1 MTPSTDKLK
10 SEPGDEGLES
20 AVEKLRIRQIRRH
33 ILLCSDQ
40 SEPKC
45 CPKTLGLAS
54 WDYLKKRLADLGLSE
69 AQGVYRSKVNC
80 LRVCLH
86 GPIALVYPDG
96 IWYRSCTPSVLER
109 IIQEHLIGGRPVEEY
124 IFAFRPL
131 PSPTGD
137 PSPIHRNEAP

>member
-1 MTPSTDKLK
+1 MQKPDIDKAESETPS
-10 SEPGDEGLES
+10 EALE
-20 AVEKLRIRQIRRH
+20 AAIEKLRIRGIRRH

-45 CPKTLGLAS
+45 CPRALGLAS
-54 WDYLKKRLADLGLSE
+54 WEYLKKRLAELGLSD

-96 IWYRSCTPSVLER
+96 IWYRSCTPAVLER
-109 IIQEHLIGGRPVEEY
+109 IIQEHLIHGRPVEEY
-124 IFAFRPL
+124 IFALRPL
-131 PSPTGD
+131 PLAGE
-137 PSPIHRNEAP
+137 PSPSTEGER